1 MSSKSDYGIIS
12 RLATSRKTLLTQ
24 LADQGYDVSSYDN
37 FSINEVNIMA
47 QNKQQDMLI
56 KNTETGNK
64 MYISYYVEKA
74 LRPQN
79 IHDMIDDLFH
89 IEKVLTTADI
99 LTIVVKDYP
108 NDTLVNLLMN
118 IYANDDI
125 FINILYLDQLQ
136 FNVLEHSL
144 VPVHKKLSKAE
155 ADDIMK
161 KYNIKSG
168 DQMPQISRF
177 DPPAQAIGLK
187 PGDICHIIRPS
198 KISVNLDSYR
208 ICVNKAR
215 SR

>member
-24 LADQGYDVSSYDN
+24 LADLGYDVSSYNN

-64 MYISYYVEKA
+64 MYVSYYVEKA

-79 IHDMIDDLFH
+79 IHDMIEDLFH

-144 VPVHKKLSKAE
+144 VPVHRKLSKAE
-155 ADDIMK
+155 ADEIMK

>member
-24 LADQGYDVSSYDN
+24 LADLVYDVSSYNN

-64 MYISYYVEKA
+64 MYVSYYVEKA

-79 IHDMIDDLFH
+79 IHDMIEDLFH

-144 VPVHKKLSKAE
+144 VPVHRKLSKAE
-155 ADDIMK
+155 ADEIMK

>member
-24 LADQGYDVSSYDN
+24 LADQGYDVSSYNN

-64 MYISYYVEKA
+64 MYVSYYVEKS

-79 IHDMIDDLFH
+79 IHDMIEDLFH

-125 FINILYLDQLQ
+125 FISILYLDQLQ

-144 VPVHKKLSKAE
+144 VPEHRKLSKAE

>member
-12 RLATSRKTLLTQ
+12 RLATSRKTLLAQ
-24 LADQGYDVSSYDN
+24 LGDQGYDVSSYNN
-37 FSINEVNIMA
+37 FSINEVNIMS

-56 KNTETGNK
+56 KNTKTGNK
-64 MYISYYVEKA
+64 MYVCYYVDKA

-79 IHDMIDDLFH
+79 IHDMLEDLFH
-89 IEKVLTTADI
+89 IEKILTTADI

-144 VPVHKKLSKAE
+144 VPAHNKLTKAE
-155 ADDIMK
+155 ADEIMK

>member
-24 LADQGYDVSSYDN
+24 LADQGYDVSSYNN

-56 KNTETGNK
+56 KNKETGNK
-64 MYISYYVEKA
+64 MYISYYVEKV

-79 IHDMIDDLFH
+79 IHDMIEDLFH

-125 FINILYLDQLQ
+125 FISILYLNQLQ

-144 VPVHKKLSKAE
+144 VPVHRKLSKAE
-155 ADDIMK
+155 ADEIMK

-168 DQMPQISRF
+168 NQMPQISRF